1 MMKQSKNLLKIVVV
15 GDNKVG
21 KTTLIRWKTSGSY
34 QDLTGPSEVFYPTS
48 FSVDSKLSLAGFI
61 TDCPSGSDYTTIR
74 SCLYKNAKVILV
86 CYSVDDE
93 LSFFHVVRKWVPE
106 ITKHQSRIPF
116 ILVGT
121 KSDLV
126 AKIST
131 NEGKQL
137 AEKLHAAAFLE
148 CSSKDGT
155 GIKEVFTTALNIYTR
170 SFAYKRRNKRPCNI
184 M

>member
-1 MMKQSKNLLKIVVV
+1 MYESTVTN
-15 GDNKVG
+15 D
-21 KTTLIRWKTSGSY
+21 KTSEVAVLIDTVADEDY
-34 QDLTGPSEVFYPTS
+34 DDLRP
-48 FSVDSKLSLAGFI
+48 I
-61 TDCPSGSDYTTIR
+61 TYN
-74 SCLYKNAKVILV
+74 LAKVILV

>member
-1 MMKQSKNLLKIVVV
+1 MTFKIVII
-15 GDNKVG
+15 GDRNVG
-21 KTTLIRWKTSGSY
+21 KSSLLRRYAKGEFKDYNPNSFPPIVPEYMYESTVTNDKTSEVAVLIDTVADEDY
-34 QDLTGPSEVFYPTS
+34 DDLRP
-48 FSVDSKLSLAGFI
+48 I
-61 TDCPSGSDYTTIR
+61 TYN
-74 SCLYKNAKVILV
+74 LAKVILV